1 FLNGTFSLG
10 CMVVSAK
17 PHLTKLPRCSKSL
30 TFGGGRMRQFGVG
43 DVVTCIPDM
52 FLRYA
57 APGDYK
63 IVAAMPD
70 RDGDRVYRI
79 NSPLEEQERVVLVNK
94 RPHRRITLPTLQ
106 AV

>member
-1 FLNGTFSLG
+1 
-10 CMVVSAK
+10 
-17 PHLTKLPRCSKSL
+17 
-30 TFGGGRMRQFGVG
+30 MRQFSVG

-52 FLRYA
+52 FLRCA

-70 RDGDRVYRI
+70 RDGDHIYRI
-79 NSPLEEQERVVLVNK
+79 KSPLEEHERVVKESLLVKSEGYLPEVVKK
-94 RPHRRITLPTLQ
+94 RPHRRITLPMLQ

>member
-1 FLNGTFSLG
+1 
-10 CMVVSAK
+10 
-17 PHLTKLPRCSKSL
+17 
-30 TFGGGRMRQFGVG
+30 MRQFGVG

-52 FLRYA
+52 VLRYA

-79 NSPLEEQERVVLVNK
+79 KSRLEEHERVVKESLLVK
-94 RPHRRITLPTLQ
+94 SEACKQRPHRRITLPTLQ
-106 AV
+106 PV

>member
-1 FLNGTFSLG
+1 
-10 CMVVSAK
+10 
-17 PHLTKLPRCSKSL
+17 
-30 TFGGGRMRQFGVG
+30 MRQFGAG

-79 NSPLEEQERVVLVNK
+79 KSPLEEHERVVLVNK

-106 AV
+106 VV

>member
-1 FLNGTFSLG
+1 
-10 CMVVSAK
+10 
-17 PHLTKLPRCSKSL
+17 
-30 TFGGGRMRQFGVG
+30 MRQFSVG

-70 RDGDRVYRI
+70 RDGDHIYRI
-79 NSPLEEQERVVLVNK
+79 KSPLEEHERVVKESACGEHRSSSISSIGSAAALL
-94 RPHRRITLPTLQ
+94 RPPFCLR
-106 AV
+106 